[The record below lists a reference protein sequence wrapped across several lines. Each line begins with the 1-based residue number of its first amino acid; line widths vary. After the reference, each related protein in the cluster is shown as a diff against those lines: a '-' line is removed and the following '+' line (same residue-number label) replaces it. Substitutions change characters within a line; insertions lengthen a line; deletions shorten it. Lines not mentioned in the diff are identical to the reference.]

1 MLMAYSGLS
10 SLCHGLQ
17 TLDRRRNVVELGGEL
32 LLVLLQG
39 PEKVTHLV
47 QAELDVCFQPFLGET
62 LGPDGVIP

>member
-39 PEKVTHLV
+39 PEKLNLMSVSSRSWARHSVLTVSSHD
-47 QAELDVCFQPFLGET
+47 AY
-62 LGPDGVIP
+62 